1 MCVRVCVWMDN
12 LLLNDMNYD
21 LDIWH
26 DPILVKFEG
35 QGQGHKSHIARSQVE
50 NIHFSAVDAR

>member
-1 MCVRVCVWMDN
+1 MDN